1 MTNHKDTIVEPSTNF
16 PFDLLNLSN
25 VSNKT
30 ETINV
35 SKHPNSLIYPQKAQ
49 SRDVIKFQ
57 ITFLRILVTNV
68 KNLNFILILN
78 KWMLFLFIQNQKI
91 IMMIQNYRPGDKV

>member
-1 MTNHKDTIVEPSTNF
+1 MTNHKDTIVEPSRNF
-16 PFDLLNLSN
+16 SFDLLNLSN

-35 SKHPNSLIYPQKAQ
+35 SKHPNSPIYPQKAE
-49 SRDVIKFQ
+49 SRIMIKFQ
-57 ITFLRILVTNV
+57 ITFLRILVTN
-68 KNLNFILILN
+68 I
-78 KWMLFLFIQNQKI
+78 IQNQKI

>member
-1 MTNHKDTIVEPSTNF
+1 MTNHKDTIVEPSANF
-16 PFDLLNLSN
+16 SFDLLNLSN

-35 SKHPNSLIYPQKAQ
+35 SKHPNSLIYPQKVQ
-49 SRDVIKFQ
+49 SRVMIKFQ

-78 KWMLFLFIQNQKI
+78 KWMLLLFIQNQKI